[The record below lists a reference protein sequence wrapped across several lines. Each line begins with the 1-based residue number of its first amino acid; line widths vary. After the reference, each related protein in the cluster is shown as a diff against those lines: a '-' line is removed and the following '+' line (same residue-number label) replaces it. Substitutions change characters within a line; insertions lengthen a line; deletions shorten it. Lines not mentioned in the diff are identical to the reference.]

1 MKNFRVLLIFLFTI
15 FFTNN
20 LHSKPVPPGAGEGDV
35 AANILF
41 LIDSS
46 DSMKRPVGGVD
57 SLEPVFGANYD
68 SSGKIIISQGENKV
82 GLVRF
87 TAAGIRDE
95 SEYEDIQY
103 IGNAGCA
110 NTVDSSTVYKKT
122 DIKKTFD
129 PSVIQNLT
137 ASGTSI
143 SNENIIFFRAWT
155 SAGKRAVFLSLI
167 HI

>member
-15 FFTNN
+15 FFTSN
-20 LHSKPVPPGAGEGDV
+20 LYSKPVPPGAGEGDV

-110 NTVDSSTVYKKT
+110 NTVVADNNQKRNPIKIVFCILIFMFAFAWGSLFEFLRHCAPMMQSLSTLFLFHWVL
-122 DIKKTFD
+122 
-129 PSVIQNLT
+129 Q
-137 ASGTSI
+137 
-143 SNENIIFFRAWT
+143 FF
-155 SAGKRAVFLSLI
+155 
-167 HI
+167 